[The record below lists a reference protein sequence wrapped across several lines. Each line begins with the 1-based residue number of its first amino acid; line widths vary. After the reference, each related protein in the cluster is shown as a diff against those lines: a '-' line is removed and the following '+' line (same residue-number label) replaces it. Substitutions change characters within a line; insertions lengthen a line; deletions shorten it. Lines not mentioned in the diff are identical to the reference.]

1 MYAVIEIDTSKP
13 AQLRRTGGVKVL
25 SLHPTMDK
33 AHEAWKG
40 VAFAACDYHHTVHRV
55 VEVPSC

>member
-25 SLHPTMDK
+25 SLHPDLER
-33 AHEAWKG
+33 AHIAWKA
-40 VAFAACDYHHTVHRV
+40 VAFAGCDVYDTVHRV
-55 VEVPSC
+55 VEVPS